1 LYGLSFCLL
10 LGIWGFS
17 LMLLRK
23 QRAAYWNQ
31 PEATTF
37 RALQIGSFIRA
48 GLWTLRSG
56 LIIASIA
63 VKA

>member
-1 LYGLSFCLL
+1 
-10 LGIWGFS
+10 
-17 LMLLRK
+17 MLLRK